1 MKTDTR
7 VRIQKVIEKKGPQKP
22 SELAPTLGI
31 SAQALHRQ
39 LKLMVEQGVLVI
51 QGKPPKTLYAL
62 AGVADFSEI
71 FEWLKKK
78 IVQKNPKDKVCET
91 RDILTARLSPLKN
104 LVREGLSPDDLP
116 LLIATVG
123 EIGNNSFDHNLG
135 QWRDVPGCWLQVQAT
150 GNRLW
155 ICLAD
160 RGQGIYSSLSKAN
173 DGIES
178 EQAAI
183 EMAFEKFVSGR
194 APEKRGNGLKFV
206 RRTIL
211 GETDRGIA
219 CISGSGTIQYGS
231 WGPECE
237 SVLKKQFTK
246 VAGTITLM
254 AWRLG

>member
-7 VRIQKVIEKKGPQKP
+7 VRIKKAIEKKGPQKP
-22 SELAPTLGI
+22 SELVPILGI

-39 LKLMVEQGVLVI
+39 LKLMVGQGVLVI
-51 QGKPPKTLYAL
+51 QGKPPKTSYAL
-62 AGVADFSEI
+62 AGVADFSEA
-71 FEWLKKK
+71 FEWLGKK

-91 RDILTARLSPLKN
+91 RDVLIARLSPLKN
-104 LVREGLSPDDLP
+104 LVREGLNPDDLP
-116 LLIATVG
+116 LLISTVG

-135 QWRDVPGCWLQVQAT
+135 QWRDVPGCWLEVQAT
-150 GNRLW
+150 GNHLW
-155 ICLAD
+155 VCLAD

-194 APEKRGNGLKFV
+194 TPEKRGNGLKFV
-206 RRTIL
+206 KRAIL
-211 GETDRGIA
+211 GEADRGIA

-231 WGPECE
+231 WGRECE
-237 SVLKKQFTK
+237 SVLKKRFAR